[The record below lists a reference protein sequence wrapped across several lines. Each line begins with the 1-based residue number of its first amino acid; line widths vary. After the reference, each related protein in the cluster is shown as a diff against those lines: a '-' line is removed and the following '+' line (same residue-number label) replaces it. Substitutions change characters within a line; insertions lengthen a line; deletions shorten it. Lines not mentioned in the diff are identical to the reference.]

1 MKKSELGIISIWT
14 KGLVVQWRVLWDG
27 GGGVRRLEVFVLI
40 NFALLPWAGDQNQ
53 ILPALLPTN
62 LRTQASHSATP
73 GLNFFLYQRIP
84 AS

>member
-27 GGGVRRLEVFVLI
+27 GLRRLEVFVLI

-53 ILPALLPTN
+53 ILPVLLPTN
-62 LRTQASHSATP
+62 LRTQASHPATP
-73 GLNFFLYQRIP
+73 GLNFHLYQRIP